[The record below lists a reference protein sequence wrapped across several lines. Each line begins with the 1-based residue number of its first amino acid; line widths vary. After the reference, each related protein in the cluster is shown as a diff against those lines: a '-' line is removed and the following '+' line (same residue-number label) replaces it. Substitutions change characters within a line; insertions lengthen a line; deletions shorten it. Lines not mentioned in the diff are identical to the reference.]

1 MKAICGLF
9 LIVCCALLP
18 LWAKPARTPVF
29 VTASLVDKN
38 NLFIEDLTQ
47 AEIQILENDQPR
59 AIEFMAQDELPVAYG
74 ILFDRAMLPEFED
87 IDRARQAGRTGSVSG
102 RDLAYQLVDKY
113 LGKQVTWVGTY
124 DRELEVA
131 LDFSPDPFQ
140 VKDAIQQLRG
150 TRHSEESFL
159 YGSLFKA
166 VTKMNERSEK
176 RRVLLLLVETI
187 DPSSA
192 GKAKAMRNLLSSSN
206 IELLIVS
213 FASKTARGRQTMP
226 YTLNEAILKDMALAT
241 SGDSFS
247 SGAYSDHLEDLSRRV
262 YNHIRTLYTFGF
274 QSEASPDKPARL
286 SVRCLRPGAKVKHHP
301 TVAP

>member
-1 MKAICGLF
+1 LKAICGLF

-18 LWAKPARTPVF
+18 LWTKPARTPVF

-74 ILFDRAMLPEFED
+74 ILFDRAMLSEFED
-87 IDRARQAGRTGSVSG
+87 IDLARQAGRTGSVSG

-113 LGKQVTWVGTY
+113 LGKQVTWVGAY

-140 VKDAIQQLRG
+140 VKDAIQRLRG

-166 VTKMNERSEK
+166 VTKMNERSEN
-176 RRVLLLLVETI
+176 RRVLLLLLETI
-187 DPSSA
+187 DASSA
-192 GKAKAMRNLLSSSN
+192 GKAKSMRNLLSSSN
-206 IELLIVS
+206 IELFIVS

-226 YTLNEAILKDMALAT
+226 YTMNEAILKDLALAT
-241 SGDSFS
+241 SGDAFS
-247 SGAYSDHLEDLSRRV
+247 SASYSDHLEDLGRRV

-274 QSEASPDKPARL
+274 QSEASPDKPAKL